1 MGWLGGAEMKYRRQ
15 LGLTLMEVLVAVT
28 VIMVTMS
35 LVYLVGRK
43 VKWMSYEKICT
54 SRMMKF
60 SEALMVYR
68 AEWGNV
74 EAEIGDA
81 PYLGF
86 PSDSDTFLVPGALRI
101 PGVNQAS
108 DILLCPV
115 AEPSP
120 IDGSIWSWR
129 YFPQRNK
136 ITPREDI
143 LITFQE
149 ATEVMRGAT
158 PVVLDP
164 EHNPYNDRLDD
175 PGRPHRFLWISLD
188 GTVHAETLAGMTC
201 GKKNLVSWPRACE
214 LHWWVKWYDEEAW
227 RRLIMRPRG

>member
-1 MGWLGGAEMKYRRQ
+1 
-15 LGLTLMEVLVAVT
+15 MEVLVVVT

-43 VKWMSYEKICT
+43 VKWMSYERICT
-54 SRMMKF
+54 SKLSVF
-60 SEALMVYR
+60 AGALMVYR

-74 EAEIGDA
+74 EAEMGDA

-86 PSDSDTFLVPGALRI
+86 PDDSDTFFVPKALHI
-101 PGVNQAS
+101 PGVYQAETYMF
-108 DILLCPV
+108 CPI

-120 IDGSIWSWR
+120 MDGSISSWI
-129 YFPQRNK
+129 YFPQRKK
-136 ITPREDI
+136 IFPREDI

-158 PVVLDP
+158 PVVLDLD
-164 EHNPYNDRLDD
+164 HNPHNDRLDD

-188 GTVHAETLAGMTC
+188 GTVHTETLAGMTC